1 MKDQSGPA
9 FPVSKELWRGLDFH
23 PGMTKRE
30 LIAMHALQ
38 GLLAN
43 SSLKLEKYGLFAK
56 DAVGL
61 ADAMLA
67 ELGRE

>member
-9 FPVSKELWRGLDFH
+9 FPNNSTEWSNRQE
-23 PGMTKRE
+23 GMTKRE
-30 LIAMHALQ
+30 LIAMHAMQ

-43 SSLKLEKYGLFAK
+43 SSLKLEKYDLFVK

-61 ADAMLA
+61 ADALLD